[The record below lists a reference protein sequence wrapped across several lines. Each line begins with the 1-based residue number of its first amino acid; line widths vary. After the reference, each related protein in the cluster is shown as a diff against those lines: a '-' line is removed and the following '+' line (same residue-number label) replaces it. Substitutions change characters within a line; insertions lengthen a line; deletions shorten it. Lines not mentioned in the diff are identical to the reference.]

1 VKVVKPRAKRRPVRP
16 AQIARAVDEGRE
28 SLDLYLD
35 EISRVPLLNREEEM
49 ALAHKAFKGNVAA
62 QEKLARHNVRFVV
75 SVAKKFQNRGVP
87 LVDLIGEGNLGLMTA
102 ARKFDP
108 NRGVKFISYAVWW
121 IRQAVQAAIAR
132 HGRPV
137 RVPLNRTADLNRL
150 SRTVTLLKDRL
161 GRMPTTEELAR
172 ATGLTMEAVRSLSAL
187 NSEAVRLDHPVRDGE
202 ASERIERF
210 ATSEQEGTDSSA
222 IANSQTSYIEAAL
235 ASLPPRDAKVL
246 RLYFGLD
253 DGNSRTLEEIGRM
266 MGVTRERIRQLRDR
280 ALLRLREGEQSGRL
294 RDLVA

>member
-1 VKVVKPRAKRRPVRP
+1 VKITTRTKRRVVRP
-16 AQIARAVDEGRE
+16 AAIAKAVDEGRE

-49 ALAHKAFKGNVAA
+49 ALARKAFRGNVAA

-108 NRGVKFISYAVWW
+108 DRGVKFISYAVWW

-137 RVPLNRTADLNRL
+137 RVPLNRTADLSRL
-150 SRTVTLLKDRL
+150 GRTTTLLKDKL

-172 ATGLTMEAVRSLSAL
+172 ATGLTVEAVRSLSAL
-187 NSEAVRLDHPVRDGE
+187 NTEAVRLDHPTRDGDS
-202 ASERIERF
+202 SERIERF
-210 ATSEQEGTDSSA
+210 SALDQEGTDSA
-222 IANSQTSYIEAAL
+222 TIANSQTHDIESAL
-235 ASLPPRDAKVL
+235 AALPPRDAKVL

-280 ALLRLREGEQSGRL
+280 ALTRLREGDTGERL
-294 RDLVA
+294 KDLVA

>member
-1 VKVVKPRAKRRPVRP
+1 MSVGSRPKRRAVRP

-35 EISRVPLLNREEEM
+35 EISRVPLLTRDEEM
-49 ALAHKAFKGNVAA
+49 ELARKAFRGNIAS
-62 QEKLARHNVRFVV
+62 QERLARHNVRFVV

-108 NRGVKFISYAVWW
+108 DRGVKFISYAVWW

-137 RVPLNRTADLNRL
+137 RVPLNRTADLSRL
-150 SRTVTLLKDRL
+150 GRTTTLLKERL

-172 ATGLTMEAVRSLSAL
+172 ATGLTVEAVRSLSAL
-187 NSEAVRLDHPVRDGE
+187 NSEAVRLDHPTRDGDGN
-202 ASERIERF
+202 ERIERF
-210 ATSEQEGTDSSA
+210 ATDQESTDSTTM
-222 IANSQTSYIEAAL
+222 ANSQTADIEAAL
-235 ASLPPRDAKVL
+235 AVLPARDAKVL
-246 RLYFGLD
+246 KLYFGLE

-280 ALLRLREGEQSGRL
+280 ALLRLREGETGERL